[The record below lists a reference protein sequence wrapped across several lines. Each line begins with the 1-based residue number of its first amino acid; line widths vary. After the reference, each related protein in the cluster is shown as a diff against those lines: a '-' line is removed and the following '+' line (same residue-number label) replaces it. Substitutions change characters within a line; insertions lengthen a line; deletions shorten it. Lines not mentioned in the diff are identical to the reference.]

1 MLTRL
6 MTADIAQGTRSI
18 KDGYVQ
24 MLEEIHFLQAQVA
37 SLDMQQDSKLAIQ
50 KFLVESAARA
60 NSDGSG
66 TKGKHQNCSNNNA
79 SAAFLT

>member
-18 KDGYVQ
+18 KDGYEK
-24 MLEEIHFLQAQVA
+24 MLEEIRFLQAQVA
-37 SLDMQQDSKLAIQ
+37 SLDIQQESKLAIQ

-66 TKGKHQNCSNNNA
+66 TEG
-79 SAAFLT
+79 